1 MTMPLPVYKSMKEL
15 AESPHPPGLS
25 PTLEGMLEDGM
36 EVSLEIFLDLNYPG
50 NRPDPL
56 PEEVVADMPRVL
68 FDPRL
73 KDLDPSEPYYKKIIE
88 IIAYPDH
95 DKFTINELRDF
106 LDNMY

>member
-1 MTMPLPVYKSMKEL
+1 MTMPLPVYESMKEL

-36 EVSLEIFLDLNYPG
+36 EVSLETFLDLNYPG

-73 KDLDPSEPYYKKIIE
+73 KDLDPSEPYYADMIE
-88 IIAYPDH
+88 CMAWPKYDM
-95 DKFTINELRDF
+95 FTVKELRQEME
-106 LDNMY
+106 LM